1 MIAAAEPEGPGGL
14 RERRRTLGQAAGIVR
29 SSNAVRKEGSATSS
43 QASPS
48 PFGDPLSHGHR
59 VDFLNDPLEFRP
71 TEEGQ
76 N

>member
-43 QASPS
+43 YPQNPL
-48 PFGDPLSHGHR
+48 PFPIGVVRCAQS
-59 VDFLNDPLEFRP
+59 
-71 TEEGQ
+71 
-76 N
+76 